1 MTLGLYSY
9 TKDPRIAAI
18 HRSNSEDWVL
28 EMRNTQPEDA
38 GNNQSILRY
47 LKSQNLLGF
56 PEKDLTI
63 FDVVDVLSFHSIL
76 DSLAIYR
83 PFY

>member
-38 GNNQSILRY
+38 GNNQSISINSEISQ
-47 LKSQNLLGF
+47 KSKLVRNRGKRLDNL
-56 PEKDLTI
+56 
-63 FDVVDVLSFHSIL
+63 
-76 DSLAIYR
+76 
-83 PFY
+83 

>member
-38 GNNQSILRY
+38 GNNQFVDIF
-47 LKSQNLLGF
+47 KSQNLLGF